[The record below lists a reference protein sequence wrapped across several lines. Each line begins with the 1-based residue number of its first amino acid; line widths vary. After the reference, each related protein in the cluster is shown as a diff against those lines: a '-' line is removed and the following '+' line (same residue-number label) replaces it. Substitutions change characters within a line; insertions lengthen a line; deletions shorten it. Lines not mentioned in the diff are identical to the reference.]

1 MNLESG
7 NIDTQAGLKGFK
19 KLKILININLSQK
32 SFLDIEQ

>member
-7 NIDTQAGLKGFK
+7 NIDTLVLKALK

-32 SFLDIEQ
+32 VFFRY